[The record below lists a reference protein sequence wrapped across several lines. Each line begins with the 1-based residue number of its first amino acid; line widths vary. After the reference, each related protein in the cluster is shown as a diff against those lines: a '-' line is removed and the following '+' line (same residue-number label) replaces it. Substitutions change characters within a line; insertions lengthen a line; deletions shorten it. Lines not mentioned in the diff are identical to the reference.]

1 MNATPTTVSTA
12 PAARPSAM
20 VVCTVRCSAAS
31 SPAPK
36 CRAISFFTPAPQAY
50 PVDKAGQQE
59 NQAARRAHG
68 GKRFAADKVADNQRV
83 NGIVQL
89 LEQVAHED
97 RHRKQQHP
105 FYD

>member
-1 MNATPTTVSTA
+1 MHRAVQ
-12 PAARPSAM
+12 RG
-20 VVCTVRCSAAS
+20 VVPGAKMPGDQHAG
-31 SPAPK
+31 A
-36 CRAISFFTPAPQAY
+36 QAY

-59 NQAARRAHG
+59 NQAARRTHG